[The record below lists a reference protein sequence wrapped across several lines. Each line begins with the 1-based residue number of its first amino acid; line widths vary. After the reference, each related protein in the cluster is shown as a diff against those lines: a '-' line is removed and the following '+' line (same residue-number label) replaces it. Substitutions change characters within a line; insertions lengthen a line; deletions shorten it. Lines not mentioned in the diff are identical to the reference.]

1 MFKKRQWKSNI
12 LSKDAGHRPPSL
24 LKMSLF
30 HRCFSNIFQVKS
42 KYLVS
47 TYETLAE
54 NGFSLFAL
62 FVFEFLFFSEC
73 FPFRF
78 ILSTLFM
85 SVFFSY
91 TPWKHQEIRYFL
103 LLSGAGEGD
112 QWNEMGEWAVQL
124 LFWLHSRTNTRW

>member
-85 SVFFSY
+85 SVLFSY

-103 LLSGAGEGD
+103 LLSGVGEWD

-124 LFWLHSRTNTRW
+124 LFWLHFRTNTRW